1 MNLGVHMTEE
11 NVLDAL
17 KNVTYPGFT
26 KDIVTF
32 GFVKDVV
39 VENTTVGLML
49 DITSSAEEVKNELI
63 ENATSELKK
72 AGFEEIHVN
81 INAPQA
87 PTQMSNSVSGKN
99 LAPHIKNFVMV
110 SSGKGGVGKST
121 TSVNLAI
128 ALAMQGK
135 KVGLLDADIYG
146 PNIPRMMGLH
156 AVKPEIHGNKLEPLK
171 AYGVEFM
178 SMGSI
183 MEDGAALIWRGSMI
197 MKAIEQFLR
206 DILWSELDVLVIDM
220 PPGTGDAQLSLAQS
234 VPITAGITVTTPQEV
249 SLDDSRRSLNMFQK
263 LEIPTAGIIENMS
276 GFICPSCD
284 TESDIF
290 GMGTSAAVAKEF
302 DTELMTRIPI
312 EPAIRVGGDT
322 GMPIAYHK
330 PDSETSKRY
339 HEAATKLWE
348 FIEKVNAEGGADNS
362 SVQPTTPPGVS
373 ACSTGAGAAA
383 APAKEEPA
391 KAADESCGTGCGCH

>member
-1 MNLGVHMTEE
+1 MTEQ

-26 KDIVTF
+26 KDVVTF
-32 GFVKDVV
+32 GFVKDIVV
-39 VENTTVGLML
+39 DGTTVVMTL
-49 DITSSAEEVKNELI
+49 DITSSADEVKQELT
-63 ENATSELKK
+63 ENATAELKK
-72 AGFEEIHVN
+72 AGFEEVNVN

-87 PTQMSNSVSGKN
+87 PKQMSNSVSGKN
-99 LAPHIKNFVMV
+99 MAPHIKNFVMV

-121 TSVNLAI
+121 TSVNLAV

-146 PNIPRMMGLH
+146 PNIPRMMG
-156 AVKPEIHGNKLEPLK
+156 VDGQKPEIQGNKVQPMK
-171 AYGVEFM
+171 AYGVEMM
-178 SMGSI
+178 SMGSL
-183 MEDGAALIWRGSMI
+183 MEEGAALIWRGSMI

-234 VPITAGITVTTPQEV
+234 IPITAGITVTTPQEV

-263 LEIPTAGIIENMS
+263 LNIPTAGIIENMS

-284 TESDIF
+284 AESDIF
-290 GMGTSAAVAKEF
+290 GMGTTVPVAKEY
-302 DTELMTRIPI
+302 DTEVIARIPI

-322 GMPIAYHK
+322 GMPVTYHK
-330 PDSETSKRY
+330 PDSETAQRY
-339 HEAATKLWE
+339 QEAATNLWK
-348 FIEKVNAEGGADNS
+348 FIEKVNAEGLADNS
-362 SVQPTTPPGVS
+362 GVQPTTPPGVS
-373 ACSTGAGAAA
+373 ACSTGAGASTAA
-383 APAKEEPA
+383 SAPEAPAKTEG
-391 KAADESCGTGCGCH
+391 ESCGTGCGCH

>member
-1 MNLGVHMTEE
+1 MTEQ

-26 KDIVTF
+26 KDVVTF

-63 ENATSELKK
+63 EKATEELKK

-81 INAPQA
+81 ITAPQA

-128 ALAMQGK
+128 SLAMQGK

-197 MKAIEQFLR
+197 MKAVEQFLR

-234 VPITAGITVTTPQEV
+234 VPITAGVTVTTPQEV
-249 SLDDSRRSLNMFQK
+249 SLDDSRRSLNMFKK

-290 GMGTSAAVAKEF
+290 GMGTSEAVAKEF
-302 DTELMTRIPI
+302 DTTLMTRIPI
-312 EPAIRVGGDT
+312 EPAIRIGGDT

-330 PDSETSKRY
+330 PDSETAKRY
-339 HEAATKLWE
+339 QEAAVSLLA
-348 FIEKVNAEGGADNS
+348 FIDKVNAEGGADNS

-373 ACSTGAGAAA
+373 ACSTGA
-383 APAKEEPA
+383 
-391 KAADESCGTGCGCH
+391 